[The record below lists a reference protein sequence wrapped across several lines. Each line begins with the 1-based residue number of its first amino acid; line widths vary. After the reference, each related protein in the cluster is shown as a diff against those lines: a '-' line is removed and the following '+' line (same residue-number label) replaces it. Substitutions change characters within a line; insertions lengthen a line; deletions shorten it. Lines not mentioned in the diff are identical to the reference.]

1 MPKRSP
7 SLQAALCGAVLL
19 LGPALPAVGHADTVP
34 TIDIRA
40 RAEDLSGVAQAASE
54 GVVSAERLAMVP
66 LLRPAEVL
74 EMVPGLLVTQHAG
87 DGKANQYF
95 LRGFN
100 LDHGTD
106 FATFVAGVP
115 VNMPSHA
122 HGQGY
127 TDLNFL
133 IPELVQQ
140 VRYRK
145 GPYFAEDGDFS
156 SAGSARIDLRRS
168 LDMGLAQVTA
178 GPGGYVRTLL
188 ADSPKARPD
197 AVGQWLYG
205 VELFQNDGPWTV
217 PENYRKRNGVLR
229 YSEGTAAQG
238 WSITAMAYQG
248 RWTSTDQ
255 VPQRALDSGRI
266 GRYDSLDPTTG
277 GTTQRYSLSGEWTQL
292 QDGVHSK
299 TRLWALQSTLDLWSN
314 FSYCLS
320 DANPACPVGDQ
331 FQQSERRTAAGG
343 EHSRHWASTWQGL
356 EFRHAW
362 GVQAR
367 TDDLA
372 PIGLYRTHQRERLG
386 TVREDRVQQ
395 HSLSLWVESELR
407 WTDWLRTTAGVRGDA
422 YRFHVQ
428 SSLAANS
435 GQAQDALLSPKLSM
449 VLGPWRGM
457 EVYANHGQGFHS
469 NDARGTTQRVDP
481 IDPSMSVRSVSP
493 LVRTRGEEVGLRSEW
508 LPGWKS
514 TLALWQLRAASELLF
529 VGDAGTTEPSRPSRR
544 RGVEWN
550 HFVALNR
557 HWAIDADLAWSQA
570 RFTDGDLAGPYIPG
584 AASTTANLGLS
595 WEGQGPWWGAM
606 RVRYWGPRPLLED
619 NSWRSPAAA
628 WVNLRVGY
636 RTSEREQWT
645 LDVYNLMDRKVDDI
659 AYAYVSRLGGE
670 DAQGLMDRHVHPAEP
685 RTWRVRWTHRF

>member
-1 MPKRSP
+1 MFS
-7 SLQAALCGAVLL
+7 
-19 LGPALPAVGHADTVP
+19 PAVVHCAEPLP

-156 SAGSARIDLRRS
+156 SAGSARIDLRHS

-188 ADSPKARPD
+188 ADSPKFRPD
-197 AVGQWLYG
+197 AAGQWLYG

-255 VPQRALDSGRI
+255 VPQRALDSVRI

-299 TRLWALQSTLDLWSN
+299 THLWALQSTLDLWSN

-343 EHSRHWASTWQGL
+343 AHSRHWASTWQGL
-356 EFRHAW
+356 EVRHAW

-367 TDDLA
+367 ADDLA
-372 PIGLYRTHQRERLG
+372 PVGLYRTQQRERLG

-395 HSLSLWVESELR
+395 HSLGLWAESELR

-428 SSLAANS
+428 SNLFANS

-449 VLGPWRGM
+449 VLGPWRGT
-457 EVYANHGQGFHS
+457 ELYANHGQGFHS
-469 NDARGTTQRVDP
+469 NDARGTAQRVDP
-481 IDPSMSVRSVSP
+481 ADPSMPVRSVSP

-529 VGDAGTTEPSRPSRR
+529 VGDAGTTEPSRPSYR

-570 RFTDGDLAGPYIPG
+570 RFTDADPAGPYIPG

-595 WEGQGPWWGAM
+595 WEGQGPWSGAL
-606 RVRYWGPRPLLED
+606 RLRYWGPRPLLED
-619 NSWRSPAAA
+619 NTLRSPAAA

-636 RTSEREQWT
+636 RTSERQQWT
-645 LDVYNLMDRKVDDI
+645 LDIYNLMDRKVDDI
-659 AYAYVSRLGGE
+659 AYAYMSRLAGE

-685 RTWRVRWTHRF
+685 RTWRIRWTHRF

>member
-1 MPKRSP
+1 MPKRCP
-7 SLQAALCGAVLL
+7 AWAVGGSLAVL
-19 LGPALPAVGHADTVP
+19 GATGWAHALP

-66 LLRPAEVL
+66 LLRPGEVL

-145 GPYFAEDGDFS
+145 GPYFAEDGDFA
-156 SAGSARIDLRRS
+156 SAGSAHIELRRN
-168 LDMGLAQVTA
+168 LDAGLAQVTA
-178 GPGGYVRTLL
+178 GPGAYVRTLL
-188 ADSPKARPD
+188 ADSPKASPD
-197 AVGQWLYG
+197 ATGQWLYG
-205 VELFQNDGPWTV
+205 LELFHNDGPWTV

-229 YSEGTAAQG
+229 YSEGTAVQG
-238 WSITAMAYQG
+238 WAITAMAYQG

-255 VPQRALDSGRI
+255 VPQRALDSRLL
-266 GRYDSLDPTTG
+266 GRYDSLDPTAG
-277 GTTQRYSLSGEWTQL
+277 GVTQRYSLSGEWSQL
-292 QDGVHSK
+292 QAGVHHK
-299 TRLWALQSTLDLWSN
+299 TRLWALQSALDLWSN
-314 FSYCLS
+314 FTYCLT
-320 DANPACPVGDQ
+320 DERLACPVGDQ

-343 EHSRHWASTWQGL
+343 EHSRHWASTWQGR
-356 EFRHAW
+356 EVRHAW
-362 GVQAR
+362 GVQVRA
-367 TDDLA
+367 DDLA
-372 PIGLYRTHQRERLG
+372 PVGLYRTQQRTRLT

-395 HSLSLWVESELR
+395 QSLGGWAESEVR
-407 WTDWLRTTAGVRGDA
+407 WNDWLRTTAGGRADA

-428 SSLAANS
+428 SSWAANS
-435 GQAQDALLSPKLSM
+435 GQAQDALLSPKLSA
-449 VLGPWRGM
+449 VFGPWHGM
-457 EVYANHGQGFHS
+457 EGYVNHGQGFHS
-469 NDARGTTQRVDP
+469 NDARGTTQTVDP
-481 IDPSMSVRSVSP
+481 VDPTTAVRPVSP
-493 LVRTRGEEVGLRSEW
+493 LVRTRGEEIGVRSQW
-508 LPGWKS
+508 WPGWTS
-514 TLALWQLRAASELLF
+514 TLALWQLRMASELLF
-529 VGDAGTTEPSRPSRR
+529 VGDAGTTEPSRPSLR
-544 RGVEWN
+544 RGVEWS
-550 HFVALNR
+550 HFIALNR
-557 HWAIDADLAWSQA
+557 HWAIDADLSWSQA
-570 RFTDGDLAGPYIPG
+570 RFTDTDPAGPHIPG

-595 WEGQGPWWGAM
+595 WDGQGPWSGAL
-606 RVRYWGPRPLLED
+606 RLRYWGPRPLLED
-619 NSWRSPAAA
+619 NSLRSPAAA

-636 RTSEREQWT
+636 HTTERDQWT

-659 AYAYVSRLGGE
+659 AYAYVSRLAGE
-670 DAQGLMDRHVHPAEP
+670 PAQGVMDVHVHPAEP
-685 RTWRVRWTHRF
+685 RTWRIRWAHRF

>member
-1 MPKRSP
+1 MTW
-7 SLQAALCGAVLL
+7 ALWGALL
-19 LGPALPAVGHADTVP
+19 LWGFGLPKLGWADTVP

-40 RAEDLSGVAQAASE
+40 RGENLSGVAQAASE
-54 GVVSAERLAMVP
+54 GVVSAERLATVP

-106 FATFVAGVP
+106 FATHVAGVP

-127 TDLNFL
+127 TDLNFV

-168 LDMGLAQVTA
+168 LASGLAQVTV

-188 ADSPKARPD
+188 ADSPKTHPEAT
-197 AVGQWLYG
+197 GQWLYG
-205 VELFQNDGPWTV
+205 LELFHNNGPWTV
-217 PENYRKRNGVLR
+217 PENYRKFNGVLR
-229 YSEGTAAQG
+229 YSEGTAVQG

-248 RWTSTDQ
+248 SWTSTDQ
-255 VPQRALDSGRI
+255 VPQRALDQGRI
-266 GRYDSLDPTTG
+266 GRYDSLDPTAG
-277 GTTQRYSLSGEWTQL
+277 GSTQRYSLSGEWAQV
-292 QDGVHSK
+292 QDGVHRQ
-299 TRLWALQSTLDLWSN
+299 TRLWALQSALDLWSN
-314 FSYCLS
+314 FTYCLS
-320 DANPACPVGDQ
+320 DAISNCPVGDQ

-343 EHSRHWASTWQGL
+343 THSQQWVSTWQGL
-356 EFRHAW
+356 EVRHAW

-367 TDDLA
+367 ADAMA
-372 PIGLYRTHQRERLG
+372 PVGLYRTQQRVRLD

-395 HSLSLWVESELR
+395 QSLGVWGESELR
-407 WTDWLRTTAGVRGDA
+407 WNAWLRTTAGVRGDA

-428 SSLAANS
+428 SSLPANS
-435 GQAQDALLSPKLSM
+435 GQAQDALFSPKLSV

-457 EVYANHGQGFHS
+457 ELYANHGQGFHA
-469 NDARGTTQRVDP
+469 NDARGTAQRVDP
-481 IDPSMSVRSVSP
+481 ADPQRAVSAVTP
-493 LVRTRGEEVGLRSEW
+493 LVRTQGEEIGLRSEW

-514 TLALWQLRAASELLF
+514 TLALWQLRMASELLF
-529 VGDAGTTEPSRPSRR
+529 VGDAGTTEPSRPSLR
-544 RGVEWN
+544 RGVEWS
-550 HFVALNR
+550 HFVALNP
-557 HWAIDADLAWSQA
+557 HWAIDADWTWSQA
-570 RFTDGDLAGPYIPG
+570 RFTDADPAGPYIPG

-595 WEGQGPWWGAM
+595 WDGQGPWFGAM
-606 RVRYWGPRPLLED
+606 RLRYWGARPLVED
-619 NSWRSPAAA
+619 NSLRSPAAA

-636 RTSEREQWT
+636 RISARDQWA

-659 AYAYVSRLGGE
+659 AYAYVSRLPGE
-670 DAQGLMDRHVHPAEP
+670 AAQGLMDRHVHPAEP
-685 RTWRVRWTHRF
+685 RTWRIHWTHRF

>member
-54 GVVSAERLAMVP
+54 GLVSAERLAMVP

-168 LDMGLAQVTA
+168 LDLGLAQVTA

-188 ADSPKARPD
+188 ADSPKSRPD

-356 EFRHAW
+356 DVRHAW

-367 TDDLA
+367 ADDVA
-372 PIGLYRTHQRERLG
+372 PISLYRTHQRERLG

-395 HSLSLWVESELR
+395 HSLGLWAESELR

-493 LVRTRGEEVGLRSEW
+493 LVRTLGEEMGLRSEW

-570 RFTDGDLAGPYIPG
+570 RFTDADPAGPYIPG

-595 WEGQGPWWGAM
+595 WEGQGPWSGAM
-606 RVRYWGPRPLLED
+606 RVRYWGPRPLVED

-645 LDVYNLMDRKVDDI
+645 FDIYNLMDRKVDDI
-659 AYAYVSRLGGE
+659 AYAYVSRFGGE

-685 RTWRVRWTHRF
+685 RTWRVRWMHRF